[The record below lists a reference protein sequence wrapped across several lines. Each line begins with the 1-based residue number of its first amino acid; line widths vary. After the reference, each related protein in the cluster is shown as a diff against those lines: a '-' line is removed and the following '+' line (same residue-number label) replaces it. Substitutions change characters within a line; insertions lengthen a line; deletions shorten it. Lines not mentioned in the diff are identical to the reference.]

1 MQAFDYESKC
11 QELEKE
17 NRILKKKLERSA
29 IDRRRFEETIEKRQ
43 SLLTRAIQE
52 LRESQEKLELQRIQL
67 QEAKIAADRA
77 NVAKS
82 QFLANMSHELRTPLN
97 GILGYVQILQR
108 SQTLTQKDQKGVSVI
123 YQCASHLLTLIN
135 DILDLSKIEAHK
147 LELEPTTFDLPTF
160 VQGVVEI
167 CRVRAEQK
175 GINFIYEPNFQLPK
189 GIHADEKRLRQVLL
203 NLLGNA
209 IKFTDSGSVTFKI
222 HNQALHSPGQFWQRL
237 RFEVIDTG
245 VGMSPDELKKI
256 FLPFEQVGSTK
267 KQTEGTGLGLA
278 ISHKI
283 VAMMGSQIQV
293 QSQLNQGSTFWFELE
308 VMEAQDWAVA
318 STTTQHEQATI
329 VGYEGIKRRVLV
341 VDDKCENR
349 SVIVNLLEPIG
360 FAVIEAEN
368 GQVGLDKALEMQP
381 DVVIADLVMP
391 IMHGFEL
398 LQHLR
403 QSPQLQHVVAIASS
417 ASVFDADQDHSLHG
431 GADAFL
437 PKPVQADLLL
447 ELIAKHLGL
456 TWIYDQAVTE
466 SQMQRSLLNNP
477 TQMVLPSL
485 EILKYLYE
493 LTLDGE
499 IDTVSAEAQ
508 KLKLGH
514 PEYID
519 FAQKVIQ
526 MAEDCQLKQIKDLL
540 KQSLSQMLS

>member
-245 VGMSPDELKKI
+245 VGMSPDELTKI

-308 VMEAQDWAVA
+308 VMEAQDWAMA
-318 STTTQHEQATI
+318 STTAQHEQAKI

-417 ASVFDADQDHSLHG
+417 ASVFDADQDHSLHR